1 MGGVIAAYI
10 ASKYKE
16 IKKLVLAAPAF
27 QYLSVVKEN
36 LNITK
41 SLKITPKVVKTYG
54 GDEIVARFL
63 KLNPSTIM
71 EFMNLVKKY
80 YDYPKDVYCP
90 TLIIQGKN
98 DNLVPL
104 SSSEYVYNTVK
115 SKVKKL
121 VYVKDLTHDVFR
133 GKNKLEIY
141 NIVEEFFKHGKEGG
155 IDNI

>member
-1 MGGVIAAYI
+1 MGGVIATYI

-41 SLKITPKVVKTYG
+41 SLQITPKVIKTYG

-63 KLNPSTIM
+63 KLNPGAIR
-71 EFMNLVKKY
+71 EFMSLVKHY
-80 YDYPKDVYCP
+80 YDYPKDVSCP
-90 TLIIQGKN
+90 VLIIQGKN

-104 SSSEYVYNTVK
+104 TSSEYVYNTVK
-115 SKVKKL
+115 SKTKKL
-121 VYVKDLTHDVFR
+121 IYVNELTHDVFR
-133 GKNKLEIY
+133 GNNRLEIY
-141 NIVEEFFKHGKEGG
+141 NIVEDFFKHNIKGG